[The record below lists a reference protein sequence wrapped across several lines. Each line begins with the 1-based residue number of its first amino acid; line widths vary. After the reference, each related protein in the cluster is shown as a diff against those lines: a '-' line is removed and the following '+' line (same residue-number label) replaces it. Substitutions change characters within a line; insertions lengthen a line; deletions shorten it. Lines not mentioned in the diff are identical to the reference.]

1 MTFAMNKGIN
11 FLAGHNF
18 HLKLTPIATCRAPT
32 AITHVNDNRYI
43 CNFHTY
49 KQSMQLIKRIF
60 AIPRIIYF
68 FIPIIIIIIVYLFTN
83 LPSNAAEI
91 SSIEF
96 IGEATL
102 PKGLIFKKT
111 EVGGLSGITYNAK
124 NNLYYAISDD
134 RGQKA
139 AARLYTLKIDL
150 RKGSLQKDG
159 VVPVGITTLLNKNG
173 QTFRPGETDTEGI
186 ALTNKATVFIS
197 SEGDARKLINPF
209 IKEFSLSSGK
219 EVKTLP
225 ITNKFLPDKNDQQGI
240 RNNLAFESLTITPDK
255 KHLFTATENALIQD
269 GSAAKPS
276 VGSSCRILQYNLLNN
291 QSEKE
296 FIYQT
301 EPVTPFLNLTG
312 KFASGLPDLL
322 ALDNQGHFLSLERS
336 FTGIGFAVS
345 LFQVSLE
352 GADDIHQIDSLL
364 AVDSKNIKPVQK
376 KLLLDLR
383 TLDVLL
389 DNIEGLTLGPKL
401 LDGQQSLILVSDN
414 NFNSLQ
420 RTQILAFKIKIE
432 SPLIRLLRGLLP
444 NFNR

>member
-1 MTFAMNKGIN
+1 M
-11 FLAGHNF
+11 
-18 HLKLTPIATCRAPT
+18 P
-32 AITHVNDNRYI
+32 
-43 CNFHTY
+43 
-49 KQSMQLIKRIF
+49 LIKKKF

-68 FIPIIIIIIVYLFTN
+68 FIPIIIIIFLFTF
-83 LPSNAAEI
+83 LSTNAVEI

-102 PKGLIFKKT
+102 PKGLIFQKT
-111 EVGGLSGITYNAK
+111 EVGGLSGISYDLK

-139 AARLYTLKIDL
+139 NARFYTLKIDL
-150 RKGSLQKDG
+150 SKGYLQKNG
-159 VVPVGITTLLNKNG
+159 IIPVSVTTLLNQNG
-173 QTFRPGETDTEGI
+173 QTFRPGESDTEGI

-197 SEGDARKLINPF
+197 SEGDTGKLINPF
-209 IKEFSLSSGK
+209 IKEFSLSSGR
-219 EVKTLP
+219 EIVTLP
-225 ITNKFLPDKNDQQGI
+225 IPNKFLPDKTSQQGI

-269 GSAAKPS
+269 GVAAKPNI
-276 VGSSCRILQYNLLNN
+276 GSPCRILQYNLLNN
-291 QSEKE
+291 QPEKE
-296 FIYQT
+296 FLYQT
-301 EPVTPFLNLTG
+301 ESVTPFLNLIG

-336 FTGIGFAVS
+336 FTGLGFAIS

-383 TLDVLL
+383 NIDVLL

-401 LDGQQSLILVSDN
+401 PDGQQSLILISDN

-420 RTQILAFKIKIE
+420 RTQVLAFKIKIE
-432 SPLIRLLRGLLP
+432 NPLIRLLRRLLP
-444 NFNR
+444 NLNR

>member
-1 MTFAMNKGIN
+1 
-11 FLAGHNF
+11 
-18 HLKLTPIATCRAPT
+18 
-32 AITHVNDNRYI
+32 
-43 CNFHTY
+43 
-49 KQSMQLIKRIF
+49 MQIIKKIF
-60 AIPRIIYF
+60 AFPRIIYF
-68 FIPIIIIIIVYLFTN
+68 LLPIIIIILLFTN
-83 LPSNAAEI
+83 LFSNSVEV
-91 SSIEF
+91 SNIEF

-102 PKGLIFKKT
+102 PNGLIFEKT

-139 AARLYTLKIDL
+139 SARFYTLKIDFT
-150 RKGSLQKDG
+150 KGSLQKG
-159 VVPVGITTLLNKNG
+159 KVLPVSVTSLLNENS
-173 QTFRPGETDTEGI
+173 QTFRPGETDTEAI

-197 SEGDARKLINPF
+197 SEGNAKKLVNPF

-219 EVKTLP
+219 EIATLP
-225 ITNKFLPDKNDQQGI
+225 IPNKFLPDKTNKQGI

-269 GSAAKPS
+269 GVAAKPNI
-276 VGSSCRILQYNLLNN
+276 GSPCRILQYNLLNN
-291 QSEKE
+291 QPEKE
-296 FIYQT
+296 FLYQT
-301 EPVTPFLNLTG
+301 EPLAPFLNLIG

-336 FTGIGFAVS
+336 FTGLGFAIS
-345 LFQVSLE
+345 LYQVSLE
-352 GADDIHQIDSLL
+352 GASDIQNIDSLL
-364 AVDSKNIKPVQK
+364 AIDSKNIKPVQK

-383 TLDVLL
+383 KLDVLL

-401 LDGQQSLILVSDN
+401 PDGQQSLILISDN

-432 SPLIRLLRGLLP
+432 TPLIRLLRRLLP
-444 NFNR
+444 NLNF